1 VTEQPI
7 IREQLPRVG
16 HIEFLNC
23 LPLSWGL
30 EQVRASEVMGLVSD
44 TPDVLSD
51 ALVAGTLDV
60 GPISLVEALKHAGEV
75 MVLPEVAVGCD
86 GPVRSVCLV
95 SKVPVAELSGA
106 TISLGSTSRTS
117 VVLARLLLEQHFGLA
132 PTYRTDPPDLAAM
145 LEVADAAVLIGD
157 PALRATLVEAPARHL
172 HLLDLGAAWKDWT
185 GLPMVFAVWA
195 ARRDFVE
202 RSPRG
207 LEAVR
212 IRFAQALREAR
223 SRPAEVV
230 AAAAGISGFS
240 QAQLEDYFDVLHFGL
255 GERQRQGIARFTA
268 VAHPLI
274 GTAQAVPI
282 EYLPPM
288 R

>member
-1 VTEQPI
+1 MTEQPI
-7 IREQLPRVG
+7 IRERLPRVG

-51 ALVAGTLDV
+51 ALVAGALDV
-60 GPISLVEALKHAGEV
+60 GPISLVEALKHADEL

-95 SKVPVAELSGA
+95 SKLPVAELSGA

-117 VVLARLLLEQHFGLA
+117 VVLARLLLEQHFGLT
-132 PTYRTDPPDLAAM
+132 PTYRTDPPDLAGM
-145 LEVADAAVLIGD
+145 LRVADAAVLIGD
-157 PALRATLVEAPARHL
+157 PALHAMLVDAPERNL

-202 RSPRG
+202 RSPKA
-207 LEAVR
+207 LDAVR

-223 SRPAEVV
+223 SRPSEVV
-230 AAAAGISGFS
+230 AAAMAITGFS
-240 QAQLEDYFDVLHFGL
+240 QAQLEDYFDVLHYGL

-268 VAHPLI
+268 VAHPHM